1 MNHINLQDRLKLAN
15 TNIFVREYEKA
26 ILNKFIDEEILEDIR
41 YARELHNVLGD
52 EFISDETKEIANYS
66 DYLQD
71 FLDVSPTEETKL
83 RVAAFLI
90 SIKKSFNQNLND
102 EINYAKNIIETI
114 PSSNRSKGQR
124 ALIEALCIH
133 KLISLF

>member
-15 TNIFVREYEKA
+15 TNIFIREYEKA
-26 ILNKFIDEEILEDIR
+26 ILNNFIDEKMLEDIR

-52 EFISDETKEIANYS
+52 EFISVETKEIADYS

-90 SIKKSFNQNLND
+90 SIKTSFNQDVSD
-102 EINYAKNIIETI
+102 EIAYAKNIIKTV
-114 PSSNRSKGQR
+114 PSSAHSKGQR
-124 ALIEALCIH
+124 ALIEALIQK
-133 KLISLF
+133 KLISLI